1 MTTAV
6 CTSQWYCPPETLTA
20 TTRVYAAR
28 NTTYSFIQFWQLY
41 PWLENFYAPFEK
53 NFNPLPIFEFVS
65 ENWWVVYISLAI
77 YMSMIIFL
85 PMIMKKRPLK
95 NLSTPLACWNL
106 FLAVYSTIGAV
117 RVVPHLLWFMSTH
130 TFKQTVCTA
139 PYHINGDGATG
150 LWVTLFTLSKV
161 AELIDSLWICLKGRR
176 PIFLHWYHHVSVLYF
191 TWAAHEAAHP
201 GMYFIA
207 MNYTVHSVMYTYY
220 FLMAIK
226 AKPKWLNPIYIT
238 FMQIAQMLV
247 GVIISCFGFYYS
259 SMDASCAVDPFVLK
273 VSAVIYA
280 SYLYLFMQFMIKRF
294 FVKNARAGQEG
305 KVAASAKKNL

>member
-1 MTTAV
+1 M
-6 CTSQWYCPPETLTA
+6 
-20 TTRVYAAR
+20 
-28 NTTYSFIQFWQLY
+28 
-41 PWLENFYAPFEK
+41 
-53 NFNPLPIFEFVS
+53 S

-176 PIFLHWYHHVSVLYF
+176 PIFLHW
-191 TWAAHEAAHP
+191 
-201 GMYFIA
+201 
-207 MNYTVHSVMYTYY
+207 
-220 FLMAIK
+220 
-226 AKPKWLNPIYIT
+226 
-238 FMQIAQMLV
+238 
-247 GVIISCFGFYYS
+247 
-259 SMDASCAVDPFVLK
+259 
-273 VSAVIYA
+273 
-280 SYLYLFMQFMIKRF
+280 
-294 FVKNARAGQEG
+294 
-305 KVAASAKKNL
+305 